1 LENLEILFLVDLPCI
16 VKRFQGAKP
25 ARFFGLQLFTTW
37 PAKGILLP
45 APCARQQSDKL
56 LEEQVFYTI
65 IKAAMEVLIIEDET
79 KVVDF
84 IRKGLEEEGYSVTAA
99 LDGRQGLELLQAH
112 KYDILLLDLM
122 IPEIDGLKVL
132 RNIRAWGINTP
143 VLIITAKNT
152 KEDVVRGL
160 DTGSDDYLTKPFSFE
175 ELLARIRALLR
186 RSAAKDGHVMKYED
200 LVLNPYSRVLS
211 VGIKEIE
218 LTEKEFL
225 IMELLIKNSER
236 AVTRREMAECAWQ
249 NATDS
254 TNIVDVYINFL
265 RKKIESVTARKY
277 IQTVRGIGYILKEE
291 DEKTL

>member
-1 LENLEILFLVDLPCI
+1 MD
-16 VKRFQGAKP
+16 
-25 ARFFGLQLFTTW
+25 
-37 PAKGILLP
+37 
-45 APCARQQSDKL
+45 
-56 LEEQVFYTI
+56 
-65 IKAAMEVLIIEDET
+65 VLIIEDEA

-84 IRKGLEEEGYSVTAA
+84 IAKGLEEEGYSVSAA
-99 LDGRQGLELLQAH
+99 FDGKKGLELLQTR
-112 KYDILLLDLM
+112 KYDIVLLDLM

-175 ELLARIRALLR
+175 ELLARMRALLR
-186 RSAAKDGHVMKYED
+186 RSAAKEGHVMKYED
-200 LVLNPYSRVLS
+200 LELNPYSRVLS
-211 VGIKEIE
+211 VGMKEVE

-225 IMELLIKNSER
+225 TMELLIKNAGR
-236 AVTRREMAECAWQ
+236 TMTRREIAEYAWQ

-265 RKKIESVTARKY
+265 RKKIETITPRKY
-277 IQTVRGIGYILKEE
+277 IHTVRGIGYTLKEE